1 MSCIHL
7 ERVDAW
13 KYCSTEQLFC
23 YFRNF
28 SLPGLR
34 RSKMWCCDKA
44 LKNVAHWSRCKV
56 KKKWDPC
63 PALIKINRCTLRN
76 CKASWR
82 AADGFCKPLTK
93 LFYEMFL
100 YTLSENYYYLR
111 CLFDDFDLC
120 FGKACRQSSVGSTAL
135 HHITKNNETIIICL
149 SIHSRKRYCLELGLK
164 SVTLHK
170 SSLPILGLILKE
182 YF

>member
-1 MSCIHL
+1 
-7 ERVDAW
+7 
-13 KYCSTEQLFC
+13 
-23 YFRNF
+23 
-28 SLPGLR
+28 
-34 RSKMWCCDKA
+34 
-44 LKNVAHWSRCKV
+44 
-56 KKKWDPC
+56 
-63 PALIKINRCTLRN
+63 
-76 CKASWR
+76 
-82 AADGFCKPLTK
+82 
-93 LFYEMFL
+93 MFL

-120 FGKACRQSSVGSTAL
+120 FGKACRQSRVGSTAL